1 MPAPFR
7 SDGNAELFPTLHLG
21 AASGGRDPAGD
32 TGRRQTS
39 SQALPAAIPS
49 DGSVVDTASGPAV
62 EAEGQAA
69 CESAGQAAA
78 KADATGNAGA
88 ANLACRCSGARAA
101 SHGRVKGRRR
111 TGGRAKDGRSKG
123 HGRLQPAQSGKVSSG
138 KAATPRVSLRT
149 HGPRAVN
156 RNGKRAGA
164 ASRGADPDT
173 KARNY
178 GTRGWASCR
187 SPAAAAKTG
196 GCRR

>member
-21 AASGGRDPAGD
+21 AASGGRGSAGD
-32 TGRRQTS
+32 AGRRQTS
-39 SQALPAAIPS
+39 SQALPAAVPS
-49 DGSVVDTASGPAV
+49 DGSVVDAASGPAI
-62 EAEGQAA
+62 EAEKQAPRQITRQAA
-69 CESAGQAAA
+69 DRA
-78 KADATGNAGA
+78 KADAAGNAGA
-88 ANLACRCSGARAA
+88 AGLARPGASARAA
-101 SHGRVKGRRR
+101 SHGRAKGRRR
-111 TGGRAKDGRSKG
+111 YDGRAKDARSKG
-123 HGRLQPAQSGKVSSG
+123 PGRLQPAQSGKAGTYRAVS
-138 KAATPRVSLRT
+138 PRTFV
-149 HGPRAVN
+149 PRAVN

-164 ASRGADPDT
+164 ARRGADPDT